1 MTIEL
6 EWSILL
12 KINITPKEKYKVIT
26 KNSVDGEL
34 FVIPEKFTCDNLQAA
49 KLRDDLLEGI
59 QDVISNKTH
68 LFSGNLRLD
77 MKKYASLKNKD

>member
-1 MTIEL
+1 M
-6 EWSILL
+6 
-12 KINITPKEKYKVIT
+12 IT

-77 MKKYASLKNKD
+77 MKEYASLKNKDQFCHLSVHCI